1 MTILARAFALVVTAT
16 VALALAAGGLVTASY
31 FIAMHQLQGFLS
43 LHLVVGG
50 VFVLLGLLVGAIG
63 VQVYCLAMIVVTL
76 KTSQAGALGARV
88 FRLLVLLGVAVLGLC
103 VTLAAATF
111 GILERIGQGAAVFG

>member
-31 FIAMHQLQGFLS
+31 FITMHQPQGFLG

-50 VFVLLGLLVGAIG
+50 MFVLLGLLVGGIG
-63 VQVYCLAMIVVTL
+63 VQVFCLAMIVATL
-76 KTSQAGALGARV
+76 KTSRAGELGARV
-88 FRLLVLLGVAVLGLC
+88 FRLLVLLSVAMLCLC

-111 GILERIGQGAAVFG
+111 GILDRIGQGVAVFG